1 VSRKE
6 VFSSEKL
13 NQRAPFYATSTL
25 ANSNVKTFLALRR
38 RSAVSPAL
46 ELLASTLQ
54 LLGTVFFLGP
64 EFMTGCKNMQPF
76 GPSPHGCFPP
86 PLDSLWTAFYWHFG
100 IGVNAVW
107 VFIPLLLGARAV
119 ADTAT
124 GTSILLSQQAMVEM
138 RRSRERIRNYKTL

>member
-1 VSRKE
+1 MFDRPHGLLPAPTAMRFFIQWCMWGE
-6 VFSSEKL
+6 VWIF
-13 NQRAPFYATSTL
+13 
-25 ANSNVKTFLALRR
+25 
-38 RSAVSPAL
+38 
-46 ELLASTLQ
+46 
-54 LLGTVFFLGP
+54 
-64 EFMTGCKNMQPF
+64 PF